1 MTRFRGVL
9 MLSGS
14 LFIGGLVAG
23 TLFPTKGTDSAG
35 RRFNL
40 WCLVFVLTSAVFFVC
55 DALYSVVSGEKVW

>member
-23 TLFPTKGTDSAG
+23 TLFPTKGTDSAS
-35 RRFNL
+35 RRFIF
-40 WCLVFVLTSAVFFVC
+40 WCLVSALTAAVFFVC
-55 DALYSVVSGEKVW
+55 DALYLMVSGEKVW